1 MSLTPLVF
9 SGISKYS
16 TDFQT
21 ILDRT
26 VKIASLPITSLK
38 NQQTDLLERKVVAGG
53 LQGAVASFGA
63 SLKSLGEIGDRR
75 AVTGKSTDAAKAA
88 IRSVTAATGGVYTLS
103 EVTSVAAAAAET
115 SLVSLPDSN
124 STAVSSTGTV
134 KLTVGSS
141 EFTVSLTTGENNLA
155 GLRDKINGLGAG
167 VTASILTTA
176 GANYLS
182 VSANATGAATLSLKD
197 DPGGANTDLL
207 TATNQGSNANFK
219 LNGVPVSQSTNLV
232 NSVIPGLSFE
242 VLAETDVDETV
253 TLTLASDRS
262 QLSTALSSLASA
274 YNTLVA
280 QVDGQIGESAGLLSG
295 SSVVREIQSVLRE
308 VTGFAGAGFSGTGEV
323 KSLSELGLVFDSTS
337 KLTFDSAAFAA
348 LTDTQVRAGLDF
360 AGTSETGLGSLYRKV
375 TGISDP
381 VTGIIQAEI
390 NQFDATGRDL
400 ETRVSDLNE
409 RVTLLQSGL
418 AQKLQYADALLA
430 SLESQQSVLT
440 ASIDSLSYSLF
451 GKSSS

>member
-26 VKIASLPITSLK
+26 VKIASLPITSLQ

-53 LQGAVASFGA
+53 LQGAVAAFGA

-75 AVTGKSTDAAKAA
+75 AVTGRSTDAAKVA
-88 IRSVTAATGGVYTLS
+88 IRSVTAETSGVYTLS
-103 EVTSVAAAAAET
+103 EVTSVATAAAET

-124 STAVSSTGTV
+124 STAVSSTGSV
-134 KLTVGSS
+134 KLTLGTG
-141 EFTVSLTTGENNLA
+141 EFTLSLTPGENNLA
-155 GLRDKINGLGAG
+155 GLRDKINGLGVG
-167 VTASILTTA
+167 VTASILTTS

-182 VSANATGAATLSLKD
+182 VSANTTGATTLSLRD
-197 DPGGANTDLL
+197 DPDGANTNLL
-207 TATNQGSNANFK
+207 SATNQGSNANFK

-232 NSVIPGLSFE
+232 NSVVPGLSFE

-274 YNTLVA
+274 YNTLVG
-280 QVDGQIGESAGLLSG
+280 QVDGQIGEAAGLLSG
-295 SSVVREIQSVLRE
+295 SSLVREIQSVLRE
-308 VTGFAGAGFSGTGEV
+308 VTGFSGVGDV

-337 KLTFDSAAFAA
+337 KLTFDSSAFAA

-360 AGTSETGLGSLYRKV
+360 VSTAETGLGSLYSKV
-375 TGISDP
+375 SGISDP
-381 VTGIIQAEI
+381 VTGLIQAEI

-400 ETRVSDLNE
+400 ETRVGTLNE

-440 ASIDSLSYSLF
+440 ASIDSLSFSLF
-451 GKSSS
+451 GKQSS